1 MKKLEYAIE
10 LRDITSEGK
19 SAGGIKGGSCGGKN
33 DHCVEKAQAVVE
45 ELLDALEAD
54 DDAIQAAMKKLKA
67 AIAKQQKTS
76 EGKRKGGKKVGKYS
90 H

>member
-10 LRDITSEGK
+10 LRNITQEGK
-19 SAGGIKGGSCGGKN
+19 RNGGSCGGKN
-33 DHCVEKAQAVVE
+33 DHRVEKAQAKVDK
-45 ELLDALEAD
+45 LLDALEAD
-54 DDAIQAAMKKLKA
+54 DDAIQAAMNELEE

-76 EGKRKGGKKVGKYS
+76 EAKRASGEKNGKYN